1 MKTLLLTATA
11 VIAGQDFPL
20 RLVLRGAIADRTRF
34 EARAHKWARGQF
46 ADSVRMQYD
55 MACGDHG
62 PFVMIS
68 RTDTL

>member
-1 MKTLLLTATA
+1 MKTLSLTATA
-11 VIAGQDFPL
+11 MIAGQDFPL
-20 RLVLRGAIADRTRF
+20 RLVLRGNIADRTRF
-34 EARAHKWARGQF
+34 EARAHKWARGRF

>member
-1 MKTLLLTATA
+1 MS
-11 VIAGQDFPL
+11 
-20 RLVLRGAIADRTRF
+20 LVLRGSVADRVRF

-68 RTDTL
+68 RTDHL

>member
-11 VIAGQDFPL
+11 MIAGQDFPL
-20 RLVLRGAIADRTRF
+20 RLVLRGSVADRARF
-34 EARAHKWARGQF
+34 EARAHKWARGQL

>member
-1 MKTLLLTATA
+1 MKTLSLTATA
-11 VIAGQDFPL
+11 MIAGQDFPL
-20 RLVLRGAIADRTRF
+20 RLVLRGSVADRARF
-34 EARAHKWARGQF
+34 ETRAHKWARGQL

>member
-11 VIAGQDFPL
+11 MIAGQDFPL
-20 RLVLRGAIADRTRF
+20 RLVLRGAIADRARF
-34 EARAHKWARGQF
+34 EARAHKWARGQL

-68 RTDTL
+68 RTDHL

>member
-20 RLVLRGAIADRTRF
+20 RLVLRGSVADRARF
-34 EARAHKWARGQF
+34 EARAHKWARGQL

>member
-11 VIAGQDFPL
+11 VIAGQDFPM
-20 RLVLRGAIADRTRF
+20 RLVLRGSVADRARF
-34 EARAHKWARGQF
+34 EARAHKWARGQL

-55 MACGDHG
+55 MACSDHG

-68 RTDTL
+68 RTDHL

>member
-11 VIAGQDFPL
+11 MTAGQDFPL
-20 RLVLRGAIADRTRF
+20 RLVLRGSVADRARF

>member
-20 RLVLRGAIADRTRF
+20 RLVLRGSVADRARF
-34 EARAHKWARGQF
+34 EAKAHKWARGQF

-62 PFVMIS
+62 PFVMVS
-68 RTDTL
+68 RTDHL

>member
-20 RLVLRGAIADRTRF
+20 RLVLRGSVADRARF
-34 EARAHKWARGQF
+34 EAGAHKWARGQL

>member
-11 VIAGQDFPL
+11 VIAGQDFPM
-20 RLVLRGAIADRTRF
+20 RLVLRGSVADRARF
-34 EARAHKWARGQF
+34 EARAHKWARGQL

-68 RTDTL
+68 RTDHL

>member
-1 MKTLLLTATA
+1 MKTLSLTATA
-11 VIAGQDFPL
+11 MIAGQDFPL
-20 RLVLRGAIADRTRF
+20 RLVLRGSVADRARF
-34 EARAHKWARGQF
+34 EARAHKWARGQL

-55 MACGDHG
+55 MAYGDHG

>member
-20 RLVLRGAIADRTRF
+20 RLVLRGSVADRARF
-34 EARAHKWARGQF
+34 EARAHKWARGQL

-68 RTDTL
+68 RTDHL

>member
-11 VIAGQDFPL
+11 MIAGQDFPL
-20 RLVLRGAIADRTRF
+20 RLVLRGSVADRARF

-68 RTDTL
+68 RTDHL